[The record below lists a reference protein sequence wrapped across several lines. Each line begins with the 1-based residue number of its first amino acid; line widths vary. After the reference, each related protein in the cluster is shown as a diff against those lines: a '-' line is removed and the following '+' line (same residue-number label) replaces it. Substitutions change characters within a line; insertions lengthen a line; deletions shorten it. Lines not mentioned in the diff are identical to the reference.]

1 MLGVLGL
8 LCDPSF
14 FVGVPGTGA
23 KFDLGL
29 NNEVLFGRASAESG
43 ALYFLWVELNNIGV
57 LTRESRAASCFSV
70 VLVEFDVED
79 ELDCA
84 ESGRLGVNGVGRTA
98 LEAEGVFGT
107 TLLRFKDITG
117 VWISWKIVWK
127 IAGAVLLVLGALLI
141 LEKAVFDGQVNL
153 NRGKLLRSRGRDD
166 SRGREFRP
174 WWN

>member
-29 NNEVLFGRASAESG
+29 NNDVLFGRASAESG
-43 ALYFLWVELNNIGV
+43 ALYFLWVEFNNIGV
-57 LTRESRAASCFSV
+57 FTRERRAASCCSV
-70 VLVEFDVED
+70 VLVEFED

-84 ESGRLGVNGVGRTA
+84 ESGRLGVNGVGRTP

-107 TLLRFKDITG
+107 TLLRFKDMADVG
-117 VWISWKIVWK
+117 FSWKSYRR
-127 IAGAVLLVLGALLI
+127 LLVVGP
-141 LEKAVFDGQVNL
+141 
-153 NRGKLLRSRGRDD
+153 LRCC
-166 SRGREFRP
+166 
-174 WWN
+174 